1 MDHVTVVSELMA
13 KKFQI
18 TLAQLNPTVG
28 DLEGNVRLPTG
39 GGRRRGDRVAHAGRS
54 VRVLGQVL

>member
-28 DLEGNVRLPTG
+28 DLKGNYK
-39 GGRRRGDRVAHAGRS
+39 VAFAGWEQEQNMCS
-54 VRVLGQVL
+54 DLIEFT

>member
-1 MDHVTVVSELMA
+1 MA

-28 DLEGNVRLPTG
+28 DLEGNYK
-39 GGRRRGDRVAHAGRS
+39 VALEAWEKAQRW
-54 VRVLGQVL
+54 VAIL